1 MNYCQGYTKKLQI
14 YLDRWAVLEY
24 ELPNANYSLVDLVG
38 EYFYTDN
45 IREAIGGLPD
55 PGRAEQT
62 EVRIQLV
69 PEPDNPHGVRGQ
81 AISARIHNN
90 VVGYLSNDDAAKWH
104 HEIHRITASNAVA
117 IIRGTVRVYRHYD
130 SPQKSRFKKD
140 RSTLE
145 LEINIRINLPEPG
158 HLVPL
163 NTETSDSVSILPWGN
178 ALKVTGTEEHLGQL
192 VDYVPIS
199 GEGMLILT
207 LHRMRHTLKNGA
219 VRELVEARLDGRRVG
234 QLTPAS
240 SLHFLP
246 TIDHADDMG
255 NTLAIWARLQG
266 SSIAVELNVYGA
278 RAKEL
283 SDDWLSTMPAMP
295 KLVPEALS
303 YDVPDAYTP
312 ETTVPTVEKQPPN
325 RVIPTRSAS
334 PTSVS
339 RIEYFHDEKNT
350 ARYTNSKR
358 TIELNDKHRRHSPT
372 LYKATAWILLLTMSV
387 VALISLGG
395 APIGLIMTAAAL
407 YFGVQGFRHHKLL
420 AEALQFE
427 INMASNF

>member
-1 MNYCQGYTKKLQI
+1 M
-14 YLDRWAVLEY
+14 LEY

-45 IREAIGGLPD
+45 IRQAIGYLPD

-81 AISARIHNN
+81 AISARINNN

-104 HEIHRITASNAVA
+104 HEIHRIAASNAVA
-117 IIRGTVRVYRHYD
+117 TTRGTVRVYRHYD

-140 RSTLE
+140 HSTLE

-163 NTETSDSVSILPWGN
+163 NIQTSDNISMLPWGN
-178 ALKVTGTEEHLGQL
+178 ALKVTGTEEHLQHL

-199 GEGMLILT
+199 GEGMVTLT
-207 LHRMRHTLKNGA
+207 LHRIRHTLKNGA
-219 VRELVEARLDGRRVG
+219 VRELVEARLDGRRIG

-246 TIDHADDMG
+246 TIDHAEDMG

-312 ETTVPTVEKQPPN
+312 ETTASTAKKQSPN
-325 RVIPTRSAS
+325 RVIPTRSTS
-334 PTSVS
+334 PASVS
-339 RIEYFHDEKNT
+339 QIEYFNDGKNT
-350 ARYTNSKR
+350 ARYTKGKR
-358 TIELNDKHRRHSPT
+358 AIELDDKQRQHSPT

-387 VALISLGG
+387 VALISLAG
-395 APIGLIMTAAAL
+395 APIGLIITAGAL
-407 YFGVQGFRHHKLL
+407 YLGVRGFRHHKLI

-427 INMASNF
+427 INMTRNF